1 MKITR
6 LQLRR
11 LIEGVINEM
20 PMLQPELLPP
30 GFYIT
35 VEETTYTPGGHDWFV
50 HSDGGPPE
58 HEPMELLK
66 IRMLD
71 EKGVF
76 KAELDMRYWKP
87 EYCGGT
93 WEVHRAY
100 LRDGAPDGAGPM
112 MYDIAMELAGNSG
125 IMSDRMTTSDDAA
138 NVWAFYL
145 DNRAD
150 VVTEPLVNCTGKEYR
165 DFGDGRRM
173 EFTEKKFIKSAGA
186 PSIIAA
192 LGDKIRFV

>member
-6 LQLRR
+6 RQLRMM
-11 LIEGVINEM
+11 IEGVLNEM
-20 PMLQPELLPP
+20 PMLQTELLPP

-58 HEPMELLK
+58 YEPMELLK

-71 EKGVF
+71 EKGRS

-93 WEVHRAY
+93 WEVNRAY
-100 LRDGAPDGAGPM
+100 LRDGAPDGTGPM
-112 MYDIAMELAGNSG
+112 MYDIALELAGNSG

-138 NVWAFYL
+138 RVWEYYL
-145 DNRAD
+145 DNRTD
-150 VVTEPLVNCTGKEYR
+150 VITQPIKRCVGRWMRMEA
-165 DFGDGRRM
+165 DGRRP
-173 EFTEKKFIKSAGA
+173 EFSELKFIKSPESA
-186 PSIIAA
+186 SVISA
-192 LGDKIRFV
+192 LGSKIRFV